1 MLGIETAAW
10 YAGGCNDNAN
20 DAQAEI
26 RSTFDHIMRKVE
38 WNIDPTI
45 SERTHI
51 NGVKRRPT
59 NFGDPFHWANLA
71 VMHASKAFA
80 GDTENGAHQQVHHRQ
95 CMMTMHSVHSDDAP
109 YSQSVMDRLM
119 GEGRVKVKTYR
130 ERQQRWLVNQ
140 RFARVILTTMAM
152 LTGDEIS
159 CYVAW
164 GMYFSEPM
172 EKSCW
177 ERDSNMALYALNSI
191 RASF

>member
-1 MLGIETAAW
+1 MPSIQKRRMGFSATSILRPMTRSIGNKIGIHITSAVSNVKSSNAEVNANEIVDLLGIETAVW

-38 WNIDPTI
+38 WNLDPNI
-45 SERTHI
+45 NELTHI

-119 GEGRVKVKTYR
+119 GAGR
-130 ERQQRWLVNQ
+130 
-140 RFARVILTTMAM
+140 
-152 LTGDEIS
+152 
-159 CYVAW
+159 
-164 GMYFSEPM
+164 
-172 EKSCW
+172 
-177 ERDSNMALYALNSI
+177 
-191 RASF
+191 